1 MMRASGRLLTLGNRC
16 ARLNRRTFQRM
27 KPQMPLR
34 RALSG
39 LAIAAA
45 LATPVAPARALVGA
59 APDGRF
65 TDRVAMVLMRGAGEA
80 GFCSALVLDSR
91 TLLTA
96 AHCLRPVKDMA
107 VHYRDASGAPVVI
120 PVEAAVV
127 HPRYRPAMLATDGA
141 PAVGEAV
148 ILTGYGVTRDG
159 DWKSGGQL
167 RSVALNVR
175 EP

>member
-1 MMRASGRLLTLGNRC
+1 MQCEWRRASARGGC
-16 ARLNRRTFQRM
+16 ALRLNRRRFRRM
-27 KPQMPLR
+27 KPAMHSR
-34 RALSG
+34 RALTR
-39 LAIAAA
+39 LAIAVA
-45 LATPVAPARALVGA
+45 LVTPLAPSRALVGA

-65 TDRVAMVLMRGAGEA
+65 ADRVAMVLTRGAGEA

-127 HPRYRPAMLATDGA
+127 HPLYRPDAIKERLVSIDVALIRASRPLDPRFVPATLATVGA
-141 PAVGEAV
+141 P
-148 ILTGYGVTRDG
+148 
-159 DWKSGGQL
+159 
-167 RSVALNVR
+167 
-175 EP
+175 